1 MNIPKEALERIKNG
15 VNEENKLL
23 EEMRALAEKQLE
35 SLKVLLNISIIY

>member
-23 EEMRALAEKQLE
+23 EEMKALAEKQLE
-35 SLKVLLNISIIY
+35 NLKVIREQSIIY